1 MASAIDVLRD
11 GFGRTAES
19 LPALVSGLSVPELL
33 WRPDP
38 GSNSVAWLVW
48 HLTRVQ
54 DDHVAA
60 VGAVEQVWTA
70 NGWVERFALPYAA
83 EDTGWSHTSD
93 QVGAFTLED
102 PELLT
107 GYQAAVHELTMLVL
121 DRETEQTLDRVVD
134 PHWDPPVTAVVRL
147 VSVVDDLA
155 QHTGQA
161 AYLRGL
167 IERRRTAP
175 A

>member
-1 MASAIDVLRD
+1 MTTAIDVLRD
-11 GFGRTAES
+11 GFGRTTES
-19 LPALVSGLSVPELL
+19 LPAIVSGLSVEELL

-38 GSNSVAWLVW
+38 GSNSIAWLVW

-70 NGWVERFALPYAA
+70 NAWVERFGLPYPVT
-83 EDTGWSHTSD
+83 DTGWSQTSE

-121 DRETEQTLDRVVD
+121 DREDPTSLERVVD

-147 VSVVDDLA
+147 VSVVDDMA
-155 QHTGQA
+155 QHAGQA

-167 IERRRTAP
+167 IERRGSG
-175 A
+175 